1 MRGTSLSTT
10 YKRCNLRHIFVK
22 FLDFIGSQLCA
33 FSARNRPAE
42 LAALRHVFFF
52 HILGIVI
59 V

>member
-1 MRGTSLSTT
+1 
-10 YKRCNLRHIFVK
+10 LRHIFVK